1 MQRKQQKTW
10 LHRQSGESRH
20 DSGDVVTTLL
30 IIAAFAIAAM
40 VVINFITIIFTEDT
54 STTENPVA
62 ESNTPAEPVNLQPLV
77 TTLTVAII
85 LGAVFFAVSFIVR
98 KVKALQEQK
107 HIQKTK
113 HSIQMQ
119 EWDIVKNR
127 YQELL
132 ETVAS
137 YETDITK
144 AIKYPAMNDVQEEA
158 TAVMMQSLRKAR
170 DVFDTVERV
179 QNSYE
184 DEALFEKFS
193 TAVNTFAVDV
203 DHAKSN
209 AKSVALS
216 KLSNHDRKDLNQI
229 RLLLKHASNESNPD
243 QLRHDYMARMKTI
256 VDRINERNTK
266 QIIPVKILTTLE
278 HSTLRQ
284 LTGSTV

>member
-1 MQRKQQKTW
+1 MQRKQQKTG
-10 LHRQSGESRH
+10 LHRQLQKSHS
-20 DSGDVVTTLL
+20 DSGDL
-30 IIAAFAIAAM
+30 A
-40 VVINFITIIFTEDT
+40 ITIIVISGFAVFGILVIYFLISLFIEDT
-54 STTENPVA
+54 NTTEIPVA
-62 ESNTPAEPVNLQPLV
+62 ESNTPAEPVNWQPLV

-179 QNSYE
+179 QNSHE

-266 QIIPVKILTTLE
+266 QVIPAKILTTLE